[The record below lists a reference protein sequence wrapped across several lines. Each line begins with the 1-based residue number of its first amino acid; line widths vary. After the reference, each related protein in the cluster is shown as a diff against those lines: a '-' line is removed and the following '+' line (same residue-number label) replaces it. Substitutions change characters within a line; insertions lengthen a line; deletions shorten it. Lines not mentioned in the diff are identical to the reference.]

1 MEEDVGQL
9 SHAELVDKNFVLF
22 AEGCFGLFT
31 SKIAASLI
39 RYNGDRCVAVIDSR
53 KAGQTVQDI
62 LGYGGAIPIVGR
74 VEHALHLRPEVMIIG
89 KGLHSAD
96 LPSGWKPHLLAAVQ
110 NGLHLINSIH
120 YRLNDDPDIARAV
133 REKGVTVWET
143 KDSPPVPLNRAR
155 VLDLDTWVVHT
166 CGSDS
171 NIGKKT
177 AALEIWNEAN
187 RSGIRTGF
195 AATGQSGMLISG
207 HGVAVDGVPGDFMGG
222 AVEQAVL
229 EAAAGNEWVV
239 VEGQGSLNHIGFSGV
254 ALAIL
259 HGSLPHALVFCHRLG
274 AERTKVWETPIIPI
288 PELIRMNEELT
299 RFERPA
305 KVAAVSVNSFG
316 YSDEDYRRE
325 AEKLEA
331 DTGVPVVDPLR
342 DGGGARLVEILRA
355 HQLETAQQQAARLR

>member
-1 MEEDVGQL
+1 MGQL
-9 SHAELVDKNFVLF
+9 SHAELIDKKFVLF

-53 KAGQTVQDI
+53 KAGKTVQDV

-74 VEHALHLRPEVMIIG
+74 VEHALHLHPEVMIIG
-89 KGLHSAD
+89 KGLHSAE
-96 LPSGWKPHLLAAVQ
+96 LPSGWRPHLLAAVQ

-120 YRLNDDPDIARAV
+120 YRLNDDPDIAQAV

-143 KDSPPVPLNRAR
+143 KDSPSVPLNRAR
-155 VLDLDTWVVHT
+155 VLDLDTWVIHT

-187 RSGIRTGF
+187 RRGIRTGF

-207 HGVAVDGVPGDFMGG
+207 HGVAVDGVAGDFMGG

-229 EAAAGNEWVV
+229 EAAAGNDWVV

-299 RFERPA
+299 VFERPA
-305 KVAAVSVNSFG
+305 KVAAISVNSFG
-316 YSDEDYRRE
+316 FTEEEYRRE

-331 DTGVPVVDPLR
+331 NTGLPVVDPVR
-342 DGGGARLVEILRA
+342 EGSAARLVDILRA
-355 HQLETAQQQAARLR
+355 HQAETEDRQAARLR

>member
-1 MEEDVGQL
+1 MDQ
-9 SHAELVDKNFVLF
+9 SHAKLAGKNFVLF

-39 RYNGDRCVAVIDSR
+39 RYRAESCVAVIDSR
-53 KAGQTVQDI
+53 RAGQTVQDV
-62 LGYGGAIPIVGR
+62 LGYGGDIPIVSR
-74 VEHALHLRPEVMIIG
+74 VEQALHLRPEVMIIG
-89 KGLHSAD
+89 KGLHSCE
-96 LPSGWKPHLLAAVQ
+96 LPSGWKPHILGAVN

-120 YRLNDDPDIARAV
+120 YRLTDDPDIARAV
-133 REKGVTVWET
+133 REKGITVWET
-143 KDSPPVPLNRAR
+143 KDAPAVPLNKAR

-177 AALEIWNEAN
+177 AALQIWNEAN
-187 RSGIRTGF
+187 RRGISTGF

-207 HGVAVDGVPGDFMGG
+207 HGIAIDGVPGDFMAG
-222 AVEQAVL
+222 AVEQVVM

-239 VEGQGSLNHIGFSGV
+239 VEGQGSLNHIGFSSV

-274 AERTKVWETPIIPI
+274 AQRTKVWETPIAPI

-299 RFERPA
+299 VFERPA
-305 KVAAVSVNSFG
+305 KVAAVSVNSAGFT
-316 YSDEDYRRE
+316 EEEFRRE
-325 AEKLEA
+325 AGKLE
-331 DTGVPVVDPLR
+331 DETGLPVLDPVR
-342 DGGGARLVEILRA
+342 DGGAARLVDTLSAHRRA
-355 HQLETAQQQAARLR
+355 SADSVLARRR

>member
-1 MEEDVGQL
+1 MGQL
-9 SHAELVDKNFVLF
+9 SHAELVDKKFVLF

-31 SKIAASLI
+31 SKIAASLV

-53 KAGQTVQDI
+53 KAGQTVQDV

-74 VEHALHLRPEVMIIG
+74 VEHALKLRPEVMIIG

-120 YRLNDDPDIARAV
+120 YRLGDDPDIARAV
-133 REKGVTVWET
+133 RDKGVTVWET

-355 HQLETAQQQAARLR
+355 HRLETAQQRAARLR